1 MLTKDEVETNGY
13 TVLPRGGWMYVDPE
27 IVPRDWNDL
36 AKSFGFDPECDG
48 VYLCVCGFKERNNGE
63 EDD

>member
-27 IVPRDWNDL
+27 IVPRDWEDL
-36 AKSFGFDPECDG
+36 AKSCGFDPECDG
-48 VYLCVCGFKERNNGE
+48 V
-63 EDD
+63 